1 MIATNVTQIKL
12 AEQSQAF
19 FDWKLIFAQKLS
31 IWRVEEEGRE
41 RWMDHVRKELR
52 SLSYNIPSVRCV
64 LHYILYWLQIQ
75 RLFV

>member
-31 IWRVEEEGRE
+31 IWRVEEEE
-41 RWMDHVRKELR
+41 RDGW
-52 SLSYNIPSVRCV
+52 IT
-64 LHYILYWLQIQ
+64 
-75 RLFV
+75 